1 MSEKTIYRK
10 DIDRL
15 FDEGLDLKRL
25 NGKTILVVGA
35 TGLIGS
41 CVVDVLMLN
50 PDRGYRVVAAGRNR
64 LRAKRSLL
72 LTGTRPTLA
81 LSRWMLRS
89 LWTNSVR
96 LMVCQRRV

>member
-41 CVVDVLMLN
+41 CVAPIRNIRAYLLAALYQAPTTIDSY
-50 PDRGYRVVAAGRNR
+50 YRAAVRADCGR
-64 LRAKRSLL
+64 
-72 LTGTRPTLA
+72 
-81 LSRWMLRS
+81 
-89 LWTNSVR
+89 
-96 LMVCQRRV
+96 